1 MKATVLHGPGDI
13 RYEGVNDPKIIRPTD
28 AIIEQVAEGY
38 KAMDERRAIK
48 TLLMV

>member
-1 MKATVLHGPGDI
+1 MTMKATVLHGPGDI

-38 KAMDERRAIK
+38 RRWISAARSRRC
-48 TLLMV
+48 